1 MKGRTNV
8 GGGKPEEEKTVT
20 AGTSVI
26 EVNPSSGKAMK
37 KVTINPTPTESKS
50 VTPTTSEL
58 TVTPSEGK
66 HLSQVVVGAVEDVT
80 PEVTAQTPVITQ
92 IAENLGVTITTPSGT
107 NKQILQGNNANLL
120 NINNNAKKEG
130 AYVWKKSYGILPSEY
145 KVVEYIEGTGTQYID
160 TGFKPNNNTCYE
172 IKYQTIPTQDFSG
185 VMGSEHGWGNTS
197 FALWCKHAGFAN
209 STINNQTWYGASPV
223 TMRFDKGTLYKDGV
237 QVWSASGTFQCNYNA
252 YLFGINR
259 AGTLTEPV
267 DNLKIYYVK
276 IWDNGTLVR
285 DFVPCTKNG
294 IAGLYDRVNN
304 DFYVNKG
311 SGTFSV
317 GEVVSEATNIE
328 YVVSDELNKYPNGG
342 EQGGYWYELYGI
354 PLNIVT
360 WAGGTDE
367 EIVAMVEA
375 ADQGL
380 INLSDY
386 WAVGD
391 TRTVQL
397 SAMSATG
404 VGESHA
410 AQQADLVLMHAGGY
424 DLNAA
429 VASGR
434 TKCSFV
440 VGLKDSLKEAGYMN
454 SSNTNSGSWNG
465 SARRTWCNN
474 VFRNAIPSTLR
485 AIFKQFKTV
494 TAQTYDGST
503 NQTSVDY
510 FALPAEREIFDA
522 RNQCNQTE
530 YNALFQFDYYKTAS
544 NRVKKRGKTGTS
556 SLWWERSPYYNYSD
570 FFCDVTSSGG
580 AGYDDANRSYGLAP
594 FGCI

>member
-1 MKGRTNV
+1 MSVIVKG

-20 AGTSVI
+20 AGTSTKV
-26 EVNPSSGKAMK
+26 VTPSEGKTIK
-37 KVTINPTPTESKS
+37 KVTINPTPSQSK
-50 VTPTTSEL
+50 
-58 TVTPSEGK
+58 TVTPSTSQQTVSPDSGK
-66 HLSQVVVGAVEDVT
+66 LLSQVIVKAMEDVT

-107 NKQILQGNNANLL
+107 NKQILQGNNANLQL
-120 NINNNAKKEG
+120 IAGYEPISPTGIAITTPPTKVK
-130 AYVWKKSYGILPSEY
+130 YGKDEALDLSGI
-145 KVVEYIEGTGTQYID
+145 VITGTFDNGVVVDITDDCTFSPSNGTILTTGD
-160 TGFKPNNNTCYE
+160 TAVTVSFAWGGKTYTTT
-172 IKYQTIPTQDFSG
+172 QTIT
-185 VMGSEHGWGNTS
+185 V
-197 FALWCKHAGFAN
+197 
-209 STINNQTWYGASPV
+209 AS
-223 TMRFDKGTLYKDGV
+223 
-237 QVWSASGTFQCNYNA
+237 
-252 YLFGINR
+252 
-259 AGTLTEPV
+259 
-267 DNLKIYYVK
+267 VK
-276 IWDNGTLVR
+276 
-285 DFVPCTKNG
+285 
-294 IAGLYDRVNN
+294 
-304 DFYVNKG
+304 
-311 SGTFSV
+311 
-317 GEVVSEATNIE
+317 
-328 YVVSDELNKYPNGG
+328 
-342 EQGGYWYELYGI
+342 
-354 PLNIVT
+354 IVT
-360 WAGGTDE
+360 WAGGTDK

-375 ADQGL
+375 ADQGV

-391 TRTVQL
+391 IRTVQL

-410 AQQADLVLMHAGGY
+410 AQQVDLVLMHAGGY

-440 VGLKDSLKEAGYMN
+440 VGLKDSLSEAGYMN
-454 SSNTNSGSWNG
+454 SSNTNNGSWNG

-494 TAQTYDGST
+494 TAQTYNGST

-522 RNQCNQTE
+522 RNYCNQTE

-544 NRVKKRGKTGTS
+544 NRVKKLGKTGTAS
-556 SLWWERSPYYNYSD
+556 YWWERSPHYNYSTN
-570 FFCDVTSSGG
+570 FCIVNSPGSATDYY
-580 AGYDDANRSYGLAP
+580 AGITYGLAP

>member
-1 MKGRTNV
+1 MSVIVKG

-26 EVNPSSGKAMK
+26 EVNPSSGKVMK
-37 KVTINPTPTESKS
+37 KVTVNPTPTESKS

-107 NKQILQGNNANLL
+107 NKQILHGNNANLL
-120 NINNNAKKEG
+120 NIKNNAKKEG

-145 KVVEYIEGTGTQYID
+145 KIVEYIASSGTQFID

-172 IKYQTIPTQDFSG
+172 IKYQTVPTQNYAG
-185 VMGSEHGWGNTS
+185 IMGAEHDWSNTS

-209 STINNQTWYGASPV
+209 STISNQTWYGASPV
-223 TMRFDKGTLYKDGV
+223 TIRFDKGTLYKDGV

-317 GEVVSEATNIE
+317 GEVISEATNIE
-328 YVVSDELNKYPNGG
+328 YVVSDEPSKYPDDGTMD
-342 EQGGYWYELYGI
+342 GYWYKNVVGI
-354 PLNIVT
+354 DVILSLFGSTKYSVDKIIPASNISKPFNHTLGEIPKYALLRANGHSASTDSYWEIIEGFGSNIEVNVGYLT
-360 WAGGTDE
+360 MYTGYNGGQYAYNSYAPHMTENTIDFGGTR
-367 EIVAMVEA
+367 AMAGIEYT
-375 ADQGL
+375 L
-380 INLSDY
+380 ITM
-386 WAVGD
+386 A
-391 TRTVQL
+391 
-397 SAMSATG
+397 
-404 VGESHA
+404 
-410 AQQADLVLMHAGGY
+410 
-424 DLNAA
+424 
-429 VASGR
+429 
-434 TKCSFV
+434 
-440 VGLKDSLKEAGYMN
+440 
-454 SSNTNSGSWNG
+454 
-465 SARRTWCNN
+465 
-474 VFRNAIPSTLR
+474 
-485 AIFKQFKTV
+485 
-494 TAQTYDGST
+494 
-503 NQTSVDY
+503 
-510 FALPAEREIFDA
+510 
-522 RNQCNQTE
+522 
-530 YNALFQFDYYKTAS
+530 
-544 NRVKKRGKTGTS
+544 
-556 SLWWERSPYYNYSD
+556 
-570 FFCDVTSSGG
+570 
-580 AGYDDANRSYGLAP
+580 
-594 FGCI
+594 